1 MINFNERGQG
11 QRNLIFQLG
20 IAFFFLTR
28 FYLLLVTT
36 LYSGIPRLGDDALV
50 YLWHSKLPYLEAPEK
65 IPALKSTILE
75 QSTAVDLV
83 AIDQV
88 PPIAVRTVGGM
99 NFISDFVNAS
109 FHYFGLDLK
118 WTFFLSELL
127 GLGLMSLAFA
137 LFLRE
142 IFGAPAAGI
151 GMGLLAF
158 AIFPNQGIYSY
169 IPSTLALSSAI
180 LLWVYILN
188 RQANASIFIVGLIAF
203 VVSQIHP
210 IGRIYALLSIPLYF
224 LNQEPKIIVK
234 NAKVWLLVAVVAG
247 SVLAG
252 IGIKAYLTAYML
264 PSLSGPPG
272 GFKIIVIGGLVE
284 NIKSALICLWDPW
297 LRKNSLLVVLFFLG
311 LIYSKKVLTNPQKYL
326 LVFSTIILV
335 GSLLHYLP
343 GYPAELFSRLL
354 VPFSILASGVAGSFL
369 YYQWDAIRFKNLFR
383 IFVIFCF
390 IVTCTLFV
398 TKYGF
403 SKINERPEH
412 VDERAFQKLLAT
424 FPDNIRLY
432 YFNSITL
439 FQEAL
444 LLGGGRLSSIH
455 HEYMELP
462 SVRQKLLKDI
472 PPDYFLALYPDN
484 LNSISAG
491 KLKSFV
497 RPRYGLHLGLLRK
510 VELEV
515 PTSTEKI
522 EMHVDNAGPAFDLE
536 INSQK
541 INVPELFVGWI
552 SLPDC
557 TAPNSKINVQFRRVN
572 AWIDGIRLGN
582 EKNDLSWPWND
593 ELKMIYYYRNPRKMP
608 KVVLF
613 GLNAFLDGKDALFLK
628 EYMSDR
634 PFISDKGGIL
644 LLKSITTW
652 SSFNN
657 NFSPLIIP

>member
-1 MINFNERGQG
+1 MINLNERGKG
-11 QRNLIFQLG
+11 QKKLIFQLG
-20 IAFFFLTR
+20 VGLFFLTR
-28 FYLLLVTT
+28 FYLLLITT

-50 YLWHSKLPYLEAPEK
+50 YLWHSKLPYLEAPVK

-83 AIDQV
+83 SIDQV

-99 NFISDFVNAS
+99 NFISDFVNS
-109 FHYFGLDLK
+109 NFHHFGLDLK

-127 GLGLMSLAFA
+127 GLGLMSVAFA

-142 IFGAPAAGI
+142 LFGEHAAGI

-203 VVSQIHP
+203 VVSLLHP

-224 LNQEPKIIVK
+224 LNQEPKIIFK
-234 NAKVWLLVAVVAG
+234 NAKVWLLVAAVVGA
-247 SVLAG
+247 VFTG
-252 IGIKAYLTAYML
+252 IGLKAYMTTYML

-272 GFKIIVIGGLVE
+272 GFKIIVIGGIVE
-284 NIKSALICLWDPW
+284 NIKSALTCLWDPW
-297 LRKNSLLVVLFFLG
+297 LRKNPLLVVLFFLG
-311 LIYSKKVLTNPQKYL
+311 LIYSKKVLINAQKYL
-326 LVFSTIILV
+326 LVCSTIILA

-343 GYPAELFSRLL
+343 AYPAELFSRLL

-369 YYQWDAIRFKNLFR
+369 YWQWNVNRFKNVIR
-383 IFVIFCF
+383 VFVICCF
-390 IVTCTLFV
+390 IVTGSMFLLN
-398 TKYGF
+398 YGF

-412 VDERAFQKLLAT
+412 VDERVFQKLLT
-424 FPDNIRLY
+424 SFPDNTRLY

-455 HEYMELP
+455 DEYMQLL
-462 SVRQKLLKDI
+462 SVRQKIFKDM

-497 RPRYGLHLGLLRK
+497 RPRYGLHLGLVRK

-515 PTSTEKI
+515 QKSTEKI
-522 EMHVDNAGPAFDLE
+522 DMHVDNAGPSFDLE
-536 INSQK
+536 VNSQK

-552 SLPDC
+552 SLPDGA
-557 TAPNSKINVQFRRVN
+557 APNSKIVVRFPNAS

-593 ELKMIYYYRNPRKMP
+593 AVKMVYYYRNPRKMP

-613 GLNAFLDGKDALFLK
+613 GLNAFLEGKNGLFLK
-628 EYMSDR
+628 DYMSDR

-644 LLKSITTW
+644 LLQSLQQSSLSI
-652 SSFNN
+652 N
-657 NFSPLIIP
+657 P